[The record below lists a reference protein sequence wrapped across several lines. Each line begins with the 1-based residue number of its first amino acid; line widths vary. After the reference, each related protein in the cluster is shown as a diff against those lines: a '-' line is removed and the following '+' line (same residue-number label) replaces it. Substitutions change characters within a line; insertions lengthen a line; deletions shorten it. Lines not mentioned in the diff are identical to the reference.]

1 MAQIRRTLI
10 ISISVFLL
18 WSALSSAENV
28 TPTTAILGALE
39 HEVKMLEAQL
49 AEKKE
54 HNIIGVK
61 FVTGKMNGR
70 QVVVG
75 RTGVGKV
82 NAAMTATL
90 LIEHFS
96 PSEAIV
102 TGTSGKINPELLP
115 GDIVIAEKTA
125 QHDLGGLKPNGIE
138 NWGVRDPMSGERNPV
153 FFETDARLLN
163 IAKTVS
169 KGVEFESIQTSQGPR
184 EPQVVTGVIVTGD
197 VFVAS
202 SEKVAALR
210 KNLQADAVEMEG
222 AAVAQICWQHNVPCL
237 VIRSISDS
245 ADSNADEDYERFR
258 EIAANNCAK
267 LVSALIKQLGSEM
280 EEKGTQKP
288 NPLNARES
296 AFREMMSDVTLVG
309 YFTMNGAE
317 NSGKLREEKYTIRQV
332 TKMKGDYWLFFARVE
347 YGGRDVTV
355 PLPLEVKWAADTPII
370 TLTDMKLP
378 KLGTYTARVVI
389 YRGQYAGTWSGG
401 SHGGQMFGSI
411 IKNNPNAGN

>member
-1 MAQIRRTLI
+1 MTKIKHTLM

-18 WSALSSAENV
+18 CSALSSAENG

-39 HEVKMLEAQL
+39 HELKMLEAQL
-49 AEKKE
+49 TEKKE
-54 HNIIGVK
+54 HNIIGIE

-102 TGTSGKINPELLP
+102 TGTSGKINPELRP
-115 GDIVIAEKTA
+115 GDIIIAEKTA
-125 QHDLGGLKPNGIE
+125 QHDLGDLKPNGME
-138 NWGVRDPMSGERNPV
+138 YSGVTNPISGVRNPV
-153 FFETDARLLN
+153 FFETDPRLLEL
-163 IAKTVS
+163 AKTVS
-169 KGVEFESIQTSQGPR
+169 KGVEFESIQTPQGPR
-184 EPQVVTGVIVTGD
+184 APQVTAGVIVTGD

-202 SEKVAALR
+202 EEKVAALR

-222 AAVAQICWQHNVPCL
+222 AAIAQICSQHNVPCL

-245 ADSNADEDYERFR
+245 ADSNASEDYKRFH
-258 EIAANNCAK
+258 EIACNNSAK
-267 LVSALIKQLGSEM
+267 LVSALVKQLGSES

-288 NPLNARES
+288 YPLNARER
-296 AFREMMSDVTLVG
+296 AFQEMLSNVTLVG
-309 YFTMNGAE
+309 HFTLDGE
-317 NSGKLREEKYTIRQV
+317 EQSGKLREERYTIRKV
-332 TKMKGDYWLFFARVE
+332 TKMKGDFWLFLARVQ

-355 PLPLEVKWAADTPII
+355 PLPLAVKWAGDTPMI
-370 TLTDMKLP
+370 TLTDLKLP
-378 KLGTYTARVVI
+378 KLGTYTARVII

-401 SHGGQMFGSI
+401 SHGGQMFGKI
-411 IKNNPNAGN
+411 IKNSPNAGN